1 MTDIARVENIFY
13 EARQYNSSNDS
24 VIATQDEA
32 LIYPLVKNAN
42 NYQIGLSKASI
53 PLMEIPMRK
62 SNIPLKTYEVALQ
75 QGNFTGT
82 AFVRQLNAGNSNY
95 VYILDGLTLNTYV
108 YTQNSVTSSSSI
120 DLSSYVSFIQNF
132 ILDDYQNVY
141 IMGSNTNPSIA
152 DSIFIVSTEQNVLL
166 ETLSFSNIKS
176 IYINGI
182 QQLFVLDEPGTGGI
196 CSVYNNNNSGSS
208 VVLTLLGTINK
219 TFADTNLN
227 NCAFVV
233 ADLNNIMIGH
243 DSNVITF
250 YDINLVALTDYTL
263 VGASNFSCAN
273 VLNGEKSLL
282 IADTTQLPDEL
293 IGVQNNELYNVEL
306 NQQISPGILDHYAVN
321 VLSNTNPAGLTYIV
335 GTSNHLWYMVNPLST
350 SGTWIEINTAE
361 VLETISANKFGLYGI
376 AQTSSQFLGWNLDF
390 ATTSTNSW
398 QLLSNSLTI
407 NSNPITSMDWNIAND
422 RLYAVESTNL
432 YRSNYPVYPINY
444 ALLQNGQMTIY
455 GARTNSGLVNN
466 QLLTAQITQAN
477 HNNSGMAYS
486 SQTDAYYFIEGNP
499 GSQVITKRDQTDY
512 DFTLV
517 ATYNPTQP
525 AGNISAITMC
535 GPYMCVLAGNENIY
549 IYDIDTITLVRQI
562 NHLNENIVCLT
573 NVNETNII
581 AYGVAN
587 PAATTNSYIT
597 TYNCAT
603 GLPLSVKNINEQLTI
618 STIQAIT
625 ANINDQVN
633 GCSSVFYTYTAQDDF
648 GNNNGYLYKMT
659 YNAGY
664 SSVNQV
670 FELDTSSI
678 ATYPQISCNPNL
690 GHLVV
695 VQNTGGASNRAVIYT
710 QANSYSSET
719 VIPTNLT
726 FSGISDS
733 FMVFSNLDKLIQFTQ
748 VTTNEPITYVAVS
761 RSNPNNVY
769 IVQNTDNTIYQG
781 LLVSNSIT
789 FTQIPEFDTQQYA
802 GLMTKLNQNTINET
816 RLTAISTQTQ
826 TELGQIV
833 VSNTYIKSIAKNEIT
848 AEFLV
853 GNPTTN
859 IINSYT
865 YNLTPKYQ
873 LSSPI
878 TPTFIFAKN
887 AEDIDAGNADIFS
900 YAPLINAINL
910 AFEEAYQR
918 LISGNT
924 TPITSAPTI
933 SMNYQTGLCTLS
945 YPVGYSQSNN
955 GIYFNKKLWQLIK
968 YNPYVVSTTQDLQG
982 LYKLGLPLNS
992 TSYTQST
999 STIWEFNLLNQ
1010 VAFQSNTLFI
1020 ANSYFGNNQSNRIVA
1035 TIDIPTKDLLE
1046 NNDIL
1051 YYQPTFMRPYTLS
1064 SGSPIDRIQIDVL
1077 YSYRDFTVYPL
1088 MVSPGQNWRAQFD
1101 FIKKY

>member
-62 SNIPLKTYEVALQ
+62 TNIPLKAYEVALQ
-75 QGNFTGT
+75 QGSFTGT
-82 AFVRQLNAGNSNY
+82 AYIRQINAGNSNY

-108 YTQNSVTSSSSI
+108 YTLTSITSYSSI
-120 DLSSYVSFIQNF
+120 DLSPYVSFIQNF
-132 ILDDYQNVY
+132 ILDDYQNIY

-152 DSIFIVSTEQNVLL
+152 DTIFIVSTEQNILL
-166 ETLSFSNIKS
+166 TTLSFQNIKS

-182 QQLFVLDEPGTGGI
+182 QQLFVLDEPETGGI
-196 CSVYNNNNSGSS
+196 CSVYSNNNSGSS
-208 VVLTLLGTINK
+208 VVLSLLGTINK
-219 TFADTNLN
+219 TFANTNLN
-227 NCAFVV
+227 NCSFVV

-250 YDINLVALTDYTL
+250 YDINFVELTDYTL

-293 IGVQNNELYNVEL
+293 IGIQGGNLWNVEL
-306 NQQISPGILDHYAVN
+306 NTQVSPGVIVYACN
-321 VLSNTNPAGLTYIV
+321 TLSKIYPSGITYGI
-335 GTSNHLWYMVNPLST
+335 GTDSYLFSINNPLST
-350 SGTWIEINTAE
+350 SSNWTLVNNS
-361 VLETISANKFGLYGI
+361 LSISIVSSNKYELYGLGS
-376 AQTSSQFLGWNLDF
+376 ALNQFLGLNLDYN
-390 ATTSTNSW
+390 TTPTNNWSTISDELIIGANA
-398 QLLSNSLTI
+398 
-407 NSNPITSMDWNIAND
+407 ITSMDWNVAND
-422 RLYAVESTNL
+422 KIIAVSNNDLYQ
-432 YRSNYPVYPINY
+432 SNYPIYPINY
-444 ALLQNGQMTIY
+444 ALLKNGQMTIY
-455 GARTNSGLVNN
+455 GARTNSGLVNG
-466 QLLTAQITQAN
+466 QLLTAQIEQIN
-477 HNNSGMAYS
+477 NNNSGMAYS
-486 SQTDAYYFIEGNP
+486 ATNNAYYFIEGNP
-499 GSQVITKRDQTDY
+499 GSQVITKRDPTNY
-512 DFTLV
+512 EFSLV

-525 AGNISAITMC
+525 SGNISAIAIC
-535 GPYMCVLAGNENIY
+535 GNFMCVLAGNENIY
-549 IYDIDTITLVRQI
+549 IYTIDTTTLVRQI

-573 NVNETNII
+573 SVDDASII

-587 PAATTNSYIT
+587 PALTTNSYIV
-597 TYNCAT
+597 TYNCST
-603 GLPLSVKNINEQLTI
+603 GLPLCVKNINEQTSF
-618 STIQAIT
+618 STIQSIT
-625 ANINDQVN
+625 NNINDQVN
-633 GCSSVFYTYTAQDDF
+633 GCPSVFYTYTAQDEF
-648 GNNNGYLYKMT
+648 GNNNGFLYKMT
-659 YNAGY
+659 YNTGY

-678 ATYPQISCNPNL
+678 ATYPQISCNPNV

-695 VQNTGGASNRAVIYT
+695 VENTGGATNRPVIYT
-710 QANSYSSET
+710 QANSYSSGT

-726 FSGISDS
+726 WTGISDS
-733 FMVFSNLDKLIQFTQ
+733 FMVFPNLNKMIQFTQ
-748 VTTNEPITYVAVS
+748 ITANEPIEYVAVS
-761 RSNPNNVY
+761 RSNPNNLY
-769 IVQNTDNTIYQG
+769 IVQNTDQTIYSG
-781 LLVSNSIT
+781 IINTNAIT
-789 FTQIPEFDTQQYA
+789 FSQMTEFSTEQYN
-802 GLMTKLNQNTINET
+802 GIFTKLNENQINET

-833 VSNTYIKSIAKNEIT
+833 IPGTYIKSIAKNEIT
-848 AEFLV
+848 TEFLV

-900 YAPLINAINL
+900 YAPLINAINI

-968 YNPYVVSTTQDLQG
+968 YNPYVISTTQDLQG

-992 TSYTQST
+992 TTNTQST

-1088 MVSPGQNWRAQFD
+1088 QISPGQNWRAQFD
-1101 FIKKY
+1101 FIKKF